1 MSAAPGRPEQ
11 ARTVAGGEGTPVSEL
26 LITGASGFIGTAV
39 LKQLHADGR
48 RLVLAGRSESASA
61 LPARSRHVQL
71 DLEVPE
77 LVLPDGIHTV
87 LHLAGE
93 KRDPQRMEAV
103 NHLGAA
109 RLVDAAARAGAR
121 RFVHLSSVGV
131 YGAAKHAGR
140 VDETRAHQPR
150 NAYETSKHAGER
162 AVRERCA
169 ALGLACTVLQPSNV
183 FGFVSGRNYPLLGLA
198 RMVARGWFRH
208 IGQGDAWVNYVAV
221 EDVVAALVC
230 ALRDAAPSG
239 VFIVNTP
246 SPLRSLV
253 GWMAQALGVPAPT
266 KRLPLWLGA
275 TAAAAGAAGRG
286 ILRRDLPFSPER
298 FLELTN
304 TTRYDGSAITRALG
318 FSYPQGIEATVHA
331 TMGSYRREG
340 LV

>member
-1 MSAAPGRPEQ
+1 MSA
-11 ARTVAGGEGTPVSEL
+11 V
-26 LITGASGFIGTAV
+26 LITGAAGFIGSAV
-39 LKQLHADGR
+39 RERLRADGR
-48 RLVLAGRSESASA
+48 PLVLAGRSEPASA
-61 LPARSRHVQL
+61 LLPGCRHVHL
-71 DLEVPE
+71 DLEARDF
-77 LVLPDGIHTV
+77 VLPEGIHTL

-93 KRDPQRMEAV
+93 KRDPGRMEAV

-109 RLVDAAARAGAR
+109 RLVDAVARAGAR

-131 YGAAKHAGR
+131 YGAAKHSGT
-140 VDETRAHQPR
+140 VDEAHAHHPQ
-150 NAYETSKHAGER
+150 NAYEASKHAGEL

-169 ALGLACTVLQPSNV
+169 ALGLACTVVQPSNV
-183 FGFVSGRNYPLLGLA
+183 IGIVAGRNTPLLGLA

-208 IGQGDAWVNYVAV
+208 IGRGDAWVNYVAV
-221 EDVVAALVC
+221 EDMAAALVS
-230 ALRDAAPSG
+230 ALRDDAPSG

-275 TAAAAGAAGRG
+275 ATAAAGAAGRSL
-286 ILRRDLPFSPER
+286 LRRELPFSPER

-318 FSYPQGIEATVHA
+318 FAYPLGIEATVRA
-331 TMGSYRREG
+331 MMDTYRREG